1 MTAHNDLLS
10 TNQNFLLAAL
20 SGLDLERITPYLE
33 QLTLRLGD
41 VLYEAGD
48 LQHYVYFP
56 VSAIVSMHHEL
67 ENGGSAEVANV
78 GREGVLGFALF
89 MGGQSTPSRAV
100 VLAGGVVFRIRGE
113 HLMQEFD
120 RGTGLM
126 KLLLRYSQALLTQV
140 SQTAVCNRHHA
151 LDQQLSKWLLF
162 TLDRLSNN
170 ELTMTQELIASMLG
184 VRREGI
190 TEAAGKLQDQG
201 YIRYRRGHI
210 TVLNRQGLEKNA
222 CECYQLVRAEFSRLL
237 QDIHSKPRALNLRNQ
252 P

>member
-1 MTAHNDLLS
+1 MNANVETPS
-10 TNQNFLLAAL
+10 CKQNVLLAAL
-20 SGLDLERITPYLE
+20 SDLELTRLLPNLE
-33 QLTLRLGD
+33 RLTLRLGD

-48 LQHYVYFP
+48 RQHYVYFP

-67 ENGGSAEVANV
+67 ENGGSAEVASV

-100 VLAGGVVFRIRGE
+100 VLAGGVVFRMRGE
-113 HLMQEFD
+113 HLMQEFE
-120 RGTGLM
+120 RATGLM
-126 KLLLRYSQALLTQV
+126 KILLRYSQALLTQV

-151 LDQQLSKWLLF
+151 LDEQLCKWLLL
-162 TLDRLSNN
+162 TLDRLTDN

-190 TEAAGKLQDQG
+190 TEAAGKLQNKG

-210 TVLNRQGLEKNA
+210 TVLNRVGLEKSA
-222 CECYQLVRAEFSRLL
+222 CECYQLVRTEFLRLL
-237 QDIHSKPRALNLRNQ
+237 QDVNAKSR
-252 P
+252 

>member
-1 MTAHNDLLS
+1 MTANAELS
-10 TNQNFLLAAL
+10 NANQNYLLAAL
-20 SGLDLERITPYLE
+20 GDADLARLTPNLER
-33 QLTLRLGD
+33 LTLRLGD

-48 LQHYVYFP
+48 RQHYVYFP

-78 GREGVLGFALF
+78 GKEGVLGFALF

-100 VLAGGVVFRIRGE
+100 VLAGGTVFRMRGE
-113 HLMQEFD
+113 HLMREFD

-151 LDQQLSKWLLF
+151 LDEQLCKWLLL
-162 TLDRLSNN
+162 TLDRLNHN

-190 TEAAGKLQDQG
+190 TEAAGKLQNQG

-210 TVLNRQGLEKNA
+210 TVLNRHGLEKSA
-222 CECYQLVRAEFSRLL
+222 CECYQLVKTEFSRLL
-237 QDIHSKPRALNLRNQ
+237 QDVNAKPR
-252 P
+252 

>member
-1 MTAHNDLLS
+1 MNVTAES
-10 TNQNFLLAAL
+10 PSSNQNYLLAAL
-20 SGLDLERITPYLE
+20 SESDIARLAPNLER
-33 QLTLRLGD
+33 LTLRLGD

-48 LQHYVYFP
+48 RQHYVYFP

-78 GREGVLGFALF
+78 GKEGVLGFALF

-100 VLAGGVVFRIRGE
+100 VLAGGTVFRMRGE

-126 KLLLRYSQALLTQV
+126 KSLLRYSQALLTQV

-151 LDQQLSKWLLF
+151 LDAQLCKWLLL
-162 TLDRLSNN
+162 TLDRLSHN

-210 TVLNRQGLEKNA
+210 TVLDRHGLEKNA
-222 CECYQLVRAEFSRLL
+222 CECYQLVKTEFSRLL
-237 QDIHSKPRALNLRNQ
+237 QDVNANPR
-252 P
+252 